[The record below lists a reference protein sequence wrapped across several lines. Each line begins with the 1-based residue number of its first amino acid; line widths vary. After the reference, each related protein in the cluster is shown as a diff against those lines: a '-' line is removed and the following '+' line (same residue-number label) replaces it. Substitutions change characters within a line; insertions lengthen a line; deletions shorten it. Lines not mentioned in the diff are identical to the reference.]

1 MVIASYCV
9 PKRVRGGGF
18 DFEALEA
25 GVKTTETLNTTETLR
40 STEILRT
47 NEPLVY
53 YMSSEL
59 IE

>member
-25 GVKTTETLNTTETLR
+25 GVKTTETLKDMR
-40 STEILRT
+40 SLKVPFD
-47 NEPLVY
+47 N
-53 YMSSEL
+53 SW
-59 IE
+59 